1 MASNTASLVRSN
13 GATSP
18 VQIRVNLVFSGEVDN
33 VNKRSKFNWSAECI
47 NTSGSVHGDG
57 NNWSTSRGGGSGFY
71 INPGSTIY
79 LGDGSFWV
87 QHDGNGYAPSQS
99 ITLSVSS
106 DNFYVG
112 DGSVTTWEAAP
123 SLATVPATPATPT
136 VSDVTA
142 TSMKL
147 SWSLPSNG
155 GAGLDQMLLRR
166 FSTPDGSGPYV
177 DYPNAGNATSRTL
190 TDLTPGSEYWW
201 AMYAHNAVGYSPRS
215 PLLATRTGSGAR
227 MWDGS
232 AWRHCKVRRWN
243 GTTWQFVR
251 VRSWDGSAW
260 RNTK

>member
-47 NTSGSVHGDG
+47 NTSGSVYGDG

-112 DGSVTTWEAAP
+112 SGSVTVWEAAP
-123 SLATVPATPATPT
+123 SLATVPATPTTPT
-136 VSDVTA
+136 VSEVTA

-166 FSTPDGSGPYV
+166 FTTPDGSGAYV
-177 DYPNAGNATSRTL
+177 DYPNSGSATERTVN
-190 TDLTPGSEYWW
+190 DLTPGTDYYW
-201 AMYAHNAVGYSPRS
+201 AVYAHNAVGYS
-215 PLLATRTGSGAR
+215 
-227 MWDGS
+227 
-232 AWRHCKVRRWN
+232 
-243 GTTWQFVR
+243 
-251 VRSWDGSAW
+251 VRSGIRPSRTRAAIRRGKGGSMQLAEL
-260 RNTK
+260 RRGKGGVFVDAEVYIGRGGVFVPAR